1 MRLDNSARMNFPG
14 TTKDNWGWRIGE
26 PGVLEGLAEEAAAL
40 RELAEAYDRLTHGV
54 KTSKP

>member
-26 PGVLEGLAEEAAAL
+26 PG
-40 RELAEAYDRLTHGV
+40 RLGGAGGGGGRA
-54 KTSKP
+54 